1 MQRDNEKLDMPGA
14 FKSSRDSTTFDSSDN
29 NQHRATSATSHETPT
44 ATAMRATNANHDDGR
59 YEVAGPTMGGSPT
72 PYDSGNIEFPK
83 NSNNTTLARDT
94 EAGHAHKSS
103 LSETVIAGAA
113 TAAST
118 AASTAAAAGA
128 SVLAAA
134 KKLVSGDDNDA
145 HLHDSHTDGHDHAF
159 PASTSDA
166 SAATAHGDN
175 QGLEFSHRAVGPN
188 DRSPARIDVRAMK
201 PSSKATYGNLDS
213 PGAHNTPGPLSD
225 RTLMGTPPLPGGN
238 QQKTFA
244 DPFGPVK
251 VSNWNDGKHQ
261 AEVSTP
267 TSDDFDMH
275 LGSPVVKSQPFTAS
289 SATSGS
295 LNDKTPSHGTSHVR
309 ESDHSPLR
317 DEIPSHHADTT
328 PAANYRA
335 PGHVDAITTS
345 PAGGQT
351 SHNFGTGAAIGAGAA
366 TAGLGAATLAS
377 RQKEHDHTPTKQS
390 TASNISPAPRVPA
403 DSKRIPIA
411 QPPSDLH
418 SVANTDHSSSRIS
431 PSPAA
436 GATAMGAASA
446 PLTSHNTF
454 NAAHPQGSATAQ
466 SVNKN
471 DTVVDKVKNIFHHD
485 SSRDHHDIPKDSTHL
500 FASSNAATLLAQQQ
514 YAEKHARQAHQETQS
529 QQYGSAAPGAHSS
542 STVPKHAAVAAVPMA
557 AGATA
562 ASLHRP
568 HTHGLPT
575 HEGEVPIHHNTST
588 IATSSAA
595 PEILASRTD
604 YVPASQVHSYQQHH
618 QHLSHESGVHG
629 QRDNLSTSNVVVP
642 SGAAAGL
649 AGGATGAGLASAAYM
664 GNKYEMVA
672 PRDISHENIVDKTL
686 PPAPSQHTA
695 YLPPSDRAAAKTSA
709 DREHG
714 SSVASTIGAAGPR
727 DISHENIVDKTLP
740 PAPSQH
746 AAYLPPSD
754 RAAAKTSADR
764 EHGSSVASTI
774 GAAGL
779 GAAAGAGAAKA
790 YQHHT
795 ANTAASSDIS
805 HKNTPA
811 GNAHEIDR
819 STVDEGAPGKATTGP
834 IVNPVHADAPVVQ
847 NVSST
852 KVHDARP
859 LTQKLADNPSTVG
872 NGNASHSTSH
882 SAGKTAAAA
891 GIASGAGFTAY
902 LGSKESLNHPG
913 VAHPE
918 DHTAEH
924 QQQYRPLAEKI
935 RGAFGAPL
943 YGPADPMDLPLTDP
957 KTLLP
962 LPTNAKVPAA
972 RASPKGENVA
982 AAVAT
987 TAGAAAGTAAYL
999 GDKESRKTSGLH
1011 LGDQNSNHHQQR
1023 RRSLGEIIKE
1033 TVGSHSYGPADPKD
1047 LHLTDPKTVR
1057 PLGSIASNT
1066 ASSAATGAATAAAV
1080 GAGAQYARGKDDTK
1094 HHDTTDATARTSA
1107 PAATTAGIADSG
1119 IHAGHGI
1126 DDVRKHDTTTS
1137 AVPAS
1142 HSYKPS
1148 ANAAGPATAAA
1159 TAGAL
1164 GAGIHAARN
1173 KDDAKTYD
1181 AHGTSTVPSSHTS
1194 VPVVN
1199 TTDQTKTTHSTAP
1212 VAAAGLTGAAAGTA
1226 ASLAANRS
1234 SAAAGPTAYRDN
1246 VQTGNQAG
1254 NLNSGLGNR
1263 NQHLTDTSSN
1273 VAPPADYHGPM
1284 PQVKPGEEVLW
1295 VKKITTTDYYDGDE
1309 NTGEYGGAIK
1319 DSNRDRTDYH
1329 TNVNTSNTDYGGKQ
1343 HGGSKSDTNVQR
1355 QEELEHGNQRHHH
1368 GGLVDRLLGRH
1379 HDETD
1384 KGKERL

>member
-1 MQRDNEKLDMPGA
+1 MPGA
-14 FKSSRDSTTFDSSDN
+14 FKSSRDSTTSDSSDN
-29 NQHRATSATSHETPT
+29 NQHRATSATSHGAPT
-44 ATAMRATNANHDDGR
+44 ATAMRATNANRNEGR

-72 PYDSGNIEFPK
+72 PYDSGNVESPK
-83 NSNNTTLARDT
+83 DSNNTTLTRDT
-94 EAGHAHKSS
+94 EAGHARKSS

-145 HLHDSHTDGHDHAF
+145 HLHDRHTDDHDRHTDDHDRAF
-159 PASTSDA
+159 PASDSNA

-188 DRSPARIDVRAMK
+188 DRSPAKIDIRAMK
-201 PSSKATYGNLDS
+201 PSPKATYGNLDS
-213 PGAHNTPGPLSD
+213 PGAHNMPGPLSD

-244 DPFGPVK
+244 DPFGPVR

-275 LGSPVVKSQPFTAS
+275 LGSPVIKSQPFTAS
-289 SATSGS
+289 SAASGS
-295 LNDKTPSHGTSHVR
+295 LH
-309 ESDHSPLR
+309 

-345 PAGGQT
+345 PEVGRN
-351 SHNFGTGAAIGAGAA
+351 SNNLGTGAAIGAGAA
-366 TAGLGAATLAS
+366 TAGLGAATHAS
-377 RQKEHDHTPTKQS
+377 RQNEHDHVSTKPS
-390 TASNISPAPRVPA
+390 TSSNISPAPRVPA

-411 QPPSDLH
+411 QPPSDPH
-418 SVANTDHSSSRIS
+418 SVSNTTQSSSRIA
-431 PSPAA
+431 PSTSA
-436 GATAMGAASA
+436 GAAAMGAASA
-446 PLTSHNTF
+446 PLASHTAS
-454 NAAHPQGSATAQ
+454 NAAHPQGATTAQ
-466 SVNKN
+466 SVDKK
-471 DTVVDKVKNIFHHD
+471 DTVIDKVMNIFHHD
-485 SSRDHHDIPKDSTHL
+485 SSQDHHDVPKDNTHL

-514 YAEKHARQAHQETQS
+514 YAEKHAGQAHQQTQP
-529 QQYGSAAPGAHSS
+529 QQYGSAAPGSHSS

-568 HTHGLPT
+568 HTHGLPA
-575 HEGEVPIHHNTST
+575 HEGEDPIHHNTST

-604 YVPASQVHSYQQHH
+604 HVPASQVHSYQQHH
-618 QHLSHESGVHG
+618 QHLSHEGGEHG
-629 QRDNLSTSNVVVP
+629 HRDNLSTSNVAVP

-649 AGGATGAGLASAAYM
+649 AGGATGARLASAAYM
-664 GNKYEMVA
+664 GNKSEMVA

-695 YLPPSDRAAAKTSA
+695 YLPPSDGTATKTSA
-709 DREHG
+709 DRGHG
-714 SSVASTIGAAGPR
+714 
-727 DISHENIVDKTLP
+727 
-740 PAPSQH
+740 PS
-746 AAYLPPSD
+746 A
-754 RAAAKTSADR
+754 
-764 EHGSSVASTI
+764 ASTI

-790 YQHHT
+790 YQHH
-795 ANTAASSDIS
+795 NTDAAASSDIS
-805 HKNTPA
+805 HKNAPVGPA
-811 GNAHEIDR
+811 PETDR
-819 STVDEGAPGKATTGP
+819 SNVDRGAPGKATMGP
-834 IVNPVHADAPVVQ
+834 TVNPAYADAPAVQ
-847 NVSST
+847 NMSST

-859 LTQKLADNPSTVG
+859 LAQKLADDPSAVG
-872 NGNASHSTSH
+872 NANASHSTRQN
-882 SAGKTAAAA
+882 AGKTAAAA
-891 GIASGAGFTAY
+891 GVASGAGFTAY
-902 LGSKESLNHPG
+902 LGSKESLNRHG

-924 QQQYRPLAEKI
+924 QQQHRPLAEKI

-972 RASPKGENVA
+972 RTSPKGEAVSA
-982 AAVAT
+982 AAAT

-999 GDKESRKTSGLH
+999 GDKESRKTSGQH
-1011 LGDQNSNHHQQR
+1011 LGDQSSNHHQHR

-1033 TVGSHSYGPADPKD
+1033 TVGSHNYGPADPKD

-1057 PLGSIASNT
+1057 PPGSIASNT
-1066 ASSAATGAATAAAV
+1066 ASSAATGAATAADV
-1080 GAGAQYARGKDDTK
+1080 GAGAHYARGEDATK
-1094 HHDTTDATARTSA
+1094 HHDTTDATLRTSA
-1107 PAATTAGIADSG
+1107 PTATNAGTVGSD
-1119 IHAGHGI
+1119 IHAQHAK
-1126 DDVRKHDTTTS
+1126 DDARKYDSTTSS
-1137 AVPAS
+1137 AVPAL

-1148 ANAAGPATAAA
+1148 ANVAGPATAAA
-1159 TAGAL
+1159 TAGAV
-1164 GAGIHAARN
+1164 GAGIHATRN
-1173 KDDAKTYD
+1173 KDDTKIHD
-1181 AHGTSTVPSSHTS
+1181 AHASSTVPTSHTS

-1199 TTDQTKTTHSTAP
+1199 TAGQTKATHSTAP

-1226 ASLAANRS
+1226 ASLGAHQS

-1246 VQTGNQAG
+1246 VQPG
-1254 NLNSGLGNR
+1254 NLNSGLGTR
-1263 NQHLTDTSSN
+1263 SQHLTDTSSN
-1273 VAPPADYHGPM
+1273 VAPPADYHGQV

-1309 NTGEYGGAIK
+1309 NANERGGVIE
-1319 DSNRDRTDYH
+1319 DSNRDMAGH
-1329 TNVNTSNTDYGGKQ
+1329 HANVNTSNTDYGSKQ
-1343 HGGSKSDTNVQR
+1343 HGSSNPDTNVQR
-1355 QEELEHGNQRHHH
+1355 QEQPEHGNQRHHH

-1384 KGKERL
+1384 KGKQRL